1 MLTVL
6 IFISQMSF
14 LVVIKVCTEL
24 LTFHNKEEEEEPT
37 TCCQK
42 LKRTLMDKVHL
53 VKTFCSLFP
62 FLFTSGVFN
71 IGTIS
76 LAIVVLHFDA
86 FFFLGIAFLINLTI
100 FLLVPCLL
108 RIACVRK
115 YLNQE
120 EVSPGEKV
128 PFLISVLLSWTNL
141 FILSCSLEKSR
152 VQKETSL
159 LFVQVARVVTNTIL
173 LLYLFSVHGLQSQ
186 FPLVA
191 IISTLLII
199 VGTVYFLLIWK
210 SSLLRKVKANP
221 LQEELR
227 ERIETQVSRGQ
238 VENSNDSAQ

>member
-1 MLTVL
+1 
-6 IFISQMSF
+6 MSF

-42 LKRTLMDKVHL
+42 FKKTLKDKVHL

-108 RIACVRK
+108 RLACVGK
-115 YLNQE
+115 NLDQDE
-120 EVSPGEKV
+120 FSPNERD

-141 FILSCSLEKSR
+141 FILSCSLEKASP
-152 VQKETSL
+152 ETSL
-159 LFVQVARVVTNTIL
+159 LYVQVTRVVTNTIL
-173 LLYLFSVHGLQSQ
+173 LLSRAQVRFTPCDNHLLPPPHRWHCLLSPNLEVV
-186 FPLVA
+186 VA
-191 IISTLLII
+191 Q
-199 VGTVYFLLIWK
+199 G
-210 SSLLRKVKANP
+210 
-221 LQEELR
+221 E
-227 ERIETQVSRGQ
+227 
-238 VENSNDSAQ
+238 D

>member
-1 MLTVL
+1 
-6 IFISQMSF
+6 MSF

-24 LTFHNKEEEEEPT
+24 LTFHNKEEEGEEPT

-42 LKRTLMDKVHL
+42 LKKTLKDKVHL

-86 FFFLGIAFLINLTI
+86 FYFLGIAFLINLTF
-100 FLLVPCLL
+100 FLLAPCLL
-108 RIACVRK
+108 RIACVRR
-115 YLNQE
+115 YLNQD
-120 EVSPGEKV
+120 EVSPDEKD

-141 FILSCSLEKSR
+141 FILSCSLVKSR

-159 LFVQVARVVTNTIL
+159 LYVQVARVVTNTIL

-210 SSLLRKVKANP
+210 SSLLRKVKRNP

-227 ERIETQVSRGQ
+227 ERIET
-238 VENSNDSAQ
+238 

>member
-1 MLTVL
+1 
-6 IFISQMSF
+6 MSF
-14 LVVIKVCTEL
+14 LVVIKICAEL

-42 LKRTLMDKVHL
+42 LTKTLKDKVHL

-86 FFFLGIAFLINLTI
+86 FYFLGIAFLINLTI

-108 RIACVRK
+108 RFACVRK
-115 YLNQE
+115 HLNQDE
-120 EVSPGEKV
+120 PSPAEKD
-128 PFLISVLLSWTNL
+128 PFLVSVLLSWTNL
-141 FILSCSLEKSR
+141 FILSCSLVKSR

-159 LFVQVARVVTNTIL
+159 LYVQVARVVTNTIL

-199 VGTVYFLLIWK
+199 VGTIYFLLIWK
-210 SSLLRKVKANP
+210 STLLRKVKANP

-238 VENSNDSAQ
+238 VEESNDSAQ